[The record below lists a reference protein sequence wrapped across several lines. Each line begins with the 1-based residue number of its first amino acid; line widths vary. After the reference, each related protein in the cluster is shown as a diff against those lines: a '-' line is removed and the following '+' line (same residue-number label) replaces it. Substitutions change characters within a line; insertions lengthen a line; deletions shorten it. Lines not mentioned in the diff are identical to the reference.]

1 MPSLT
6 PEPGFPKSRELNL
19 TDVELGIKKLEKRLE
34 EISRL
39 KNERVPH
46 DSQQVTNCS
55 NNIVNTIRE
64 VFGVKSSEY
73 LDNQWF
79 KIIHHNNIPPFADIS
94 EFETKYATGL
104 IQATDLVQGLIA
116 WLCEKKEFLN
126 QDPTKKIQA
135 TFDSL
140 DLHSRIA
147 EACGDLFRDGHYRNA
162 VQDGSIALIHMVKE
176 KSHRNDITSETT
188 LMETVF
194 SPKSP
199 ILKFNDLQDETDKS
213 EQLGFMFLFKGA
225 TLGIRNPR
233 SHALNPDSQ
242 QDALEFIAFLSLLA
256 KLVEK
261 STLAKK
267 VSSPTDTPSANT

>member
-1 MPSLT
+1 MPSQT
-6 PEPGFPKSRELNL
+6 PEPFLPESRGFNF
-19 TDVELGIKKLEKRLE
+19 TDVERGIKKLEKRLE

-39 KNERVPH
+39 KNERVPY
-46 DSQQVTNCS
+46 DSQQVTNIS

-79 KIIHHNNIPPFADIS
+79 KIIDLINLPPSSDIS
-94 EFETKYATGL
+94 EFETEYTKGL
-104 IQATDLVQGLIA
+104 IQAKDLMQGLIA
-116 WLCEKKEFLN
+116 WLREKKEFLD

-140 DLHSRIA
+140 DLHSRIS

-176 KSHRNDITSETT
+176 KSHRNDISSETS
-188 LMETVF
+188 LMEIVF
-194 SPKSP
+194 SQKNP
-199 ILKFNDLQDETDKS
+199 ILQFNDLQDETDKS
-213 EQLGFMFLFKGA
+213 EQLGFMYLFKGA

-267 VSSPTDTPSANT
+267 GTSPTDPPSATA

>member
-1 MPSLT
+1 MPSLK
-6 PEPGFPKSRELNL
+6 PEPGFPESREFNL

-39 KNERVPH
+39 KNERVSH
-46 DSQQVTNCS
+46 DSQQVTNIS

-73 LDNQWF
+73 LENQWF
-79 KIIHHNNIPPFADIS
+79 KIIDHNNIPPYADMS
-94 EFETKYATGL
+94 EFETEYVKGL
-104 IQATDLVQGLIA
+104 IQAKDLVQGLID
-116 WLCEKKEFLN
+116 WLHEKKEFLD

-140 DLHSRIA
+140 DLHPRIA
-147 EACGDLFRDGHYRNA
+147 GACGDLFRDGHYRNA
-162 VQDGSIALIHMVKE
+162 VQDASIALINMVKE

-188 LMETVF
+188 LMDTVF
-194 SPKSP
+194 SANNP
-199 ILKFNDLQDETDKS
+199 ILKFNELQNDTEES
-213 EQLGFMFLFKGA
+213 EQRGFMFLFKGA

-242 QDALEFIAFLSLLA
+242 QEALEFIAFLSLLG
-256 KLVEK
+256 KLVDK
-261 STLAKK
+261 STLIKK
-267 VSSPTDTPSANT
+267 GSSPTGTPSATP